1 MTILAVLRHD
11 EGIRVDA
18 ERLVSLYAGRS
29 KREAEEVL
37 QRGIED
43 IAARL
48 TEMQRHF
55 DAADWPALI
64 RSARFAARMAEPL
77 GMASF
82 SLVAQDLVRSTVA
95 VDAPARAATMA
106 RLRRIADRSVTAI
119 RDLRDMTM

>member
-1 MTILAVLRHD
+1 MKNLAILRPD

-18 ERLVSLYAGRS
+18 ERLVAIYAGRT

-55 DAADWPALI
+55 DAGDWPALI
-64 RSARFAARMAEPL
+64 RSTRFAARMAEPL

-82 SLVAQDLVRSTVA
+82 SHVARDLAGATISA
-95 VDAPARAATMA
+95 DGPARAATMA
-106 RLRRIADRSVTAI
+106 RLQRIAARSVTAI

>member
-1 MTILAVLRHD
+1 MRNLAVLRHD

-18 ERLVSLYAGRS
+18 ERLVTIYAGRS

-43 IAARL
+43 LAARVAD
-48 TEMQRHF
+48 MQRHF
-55 DAADWPALI
+55 GETDWPALI

-82 SLVAQDLVRSTVA
+82 SLVAQDLIRATGA
-95 VDAPARAATMA
+95 ADGPARAATMA
-106 RLRRIADRSVTAI
+106 RLLRIAERSATAI
-119 RDLRDMTM
+119 RDLRDMTV

>member
-1 MTILAVLRHD
+1 MKNLAVLRHD

-18 ERLVSLYAGRS
+18 ERLVTIYAGRS
-29 KREAEEVL
+29 KREAEAVL

-43 IAARL
+43 LAARVAD
-48 TEMQRHF
+48 MQRHF
-55 DAADWPALI
+55 EVADWPALI

-82 SLVAQDLVRSTVA
+82 RIVAQDLIRATA
-95 VDAPARAATMA
+95 AEDGPARAATMA
-106 RLRRIADRSVTAI
+106 RLLRIADRSVTAI

>member
-1 MTILAVLRHD
+1 MKNLAILRHD

-18 ERLVSLYAGRS
+18 ERLVTIYAGRS

-43 IAARL
+43 LGARL
-48 TEMQRHF
+48 AEMQRHF
-55 DAADWPALI
+55 DAGDWPALI

-82 SLVAQDLVRSTVA
+82 SQVARDLAGATIA
-95 VDAPARAATMA
+95 ADGPARAATMA
-106 RLRRIADRSVTAI
+106 RLLRIAARSVTAI